1 MVRVLVEA
9 LRGVLRLSGVTYSE
23 SGSSASFAAV
33 VLVCVG
39 TRLTVSMA
47 EVRAFDFDPFWVKS
61 L

>member
-1 MVRVLVEA
+1 MRVLVEA
-9 LRGVLRLSGVTYSE
+9 LRGVLGLSGVTDSE

-39 TRLTVSMA
+39 TRHRVSMA
-47 EVRAFDFDPFWVKS
+47 GAISFDFDPFWVKS